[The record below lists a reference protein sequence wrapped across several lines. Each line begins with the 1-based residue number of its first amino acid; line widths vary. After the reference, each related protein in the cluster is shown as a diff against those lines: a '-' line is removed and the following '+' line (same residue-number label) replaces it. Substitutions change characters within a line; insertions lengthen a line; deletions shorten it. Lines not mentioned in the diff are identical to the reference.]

1 MGFNEGKLKPSEG
14 EMFGNP
20 YGENDYNVPGHEDE
34 YLNKNDYSGKTFST
48 KKFETAEDVVD
59 EGAESGIYKQF
70 EGEDLSPEE
79 SADRE
84 AQLKDLYD
92 DETEFMRKAIN
103 KLDAVEFNTLFS
115 FLKSIDEN
123 GERQYYIGSRDD
135 KGDFISPIKSF
146 PRDICDLIK
155 KVNGQEAMIHSLE
168 HVYDEDGEYLGS
180 NQESV
185 KASSIKFKAP
195 KPEK

>member
-1 MGFNEGKLKPSEG
+1 MSFKEGNLKQNEG

-20 YGENDYNVPGHEDE
+20 YGENDYNVPGHEDD
-34 YLNKNDYSGKTFST
+34 YLYKNDHGGKSFNT
-48 KKFETAEDVVD
+48 KKFEAAEDVVD
-59 EGAESGIYKQF
+59 EEAEGRVYKQF
-70 EGEDLSPEE
+70 EGEELSLEE

-92 DETEFMRKAIN
+92 DESEFMRKAIN
-103 KLDAVEFNTLFS
+103 KLDAVEFKTLFS

-123 GERQYYIGSRDD
+123 GERQYYIGSQDSN
-135 KGDFISPIKSF
+135 GDFVDPVKSF
-146 PRDICDLIK
+146 PKDISNLIK
-155 KVNGQEAMIHSLE
+155 KVNDQEAMIHSLE

-185 KASSIKFKAP
+185 KASSVKFKAP